1 MSQDNILVS
10 GEAFKAML
18 SHVNPVEQAADSVK
32 EYKEAKSVSKKDE
45 LVKKIKYLTG
55 LAKNG
60 IKPEEAFVLHNMPV
74 IPPILRPASVMG
86 GNQIKFADVNNL
98 YKDHM
103 TVNNALKGTIDVLD
117 PADLTAEREE
127 AYNGV
132 RAIIGLGEAI
142 SPANRGRVKGLMQ
155 QIGGVGG
162 PKTGFFHSKLLSKK
176 QDFSGRATIYAEP
189 NLGFNEAAVP
199 VDQLWTMYKLHILRD
214 LAKNG
219 YDYVNSEKAWTERNT
234 AATNSFNK
242 IIKQVPLFI
251 NRAPTLMK
259 SNITAVFPVPVKGNA
274 MGINPIHLPM
284 FAGDFDGDALSM
296 YVPMSPEAVH
306 EAKNKVLP
314 QHQINDYRRGQNQ
327 SIVAPGHEAIIGSMI
342 MTEPDMEQAVVKFKT
357 EADCLKALHE
367 GKIKENTPVEI
378 G

>member
-132 RAIIGLGEAI
+132 RAIMGLGEAI

-306 EAKNKVLP
+306 EAKTKVLP